1 MATVGVLMAGLTGLA
16 AFLYGPP
23 THRVLTKIGAF
34 RSLNSM
40 PLANPD
46 DLVIIKDTIHC
57 EDIHYYAPA
66 HTLFTACEDVSAT
79 RFQWFPPLGFYND
92 ASVAWN
98 SKGSIHI
105 IDPET
110 RESKRLTFENFEG
123 PFVTHGIDVI
133 PDPEKPEAEAVYIL
147 AVNHVPN
154 EAVYPRDGSTPE
166 SDTGTAPKATSRIEV
181 FHHTIGGGSVKH
193 IRTIAHPLIK
203 TPNDIYALSQTE
215 FYVTNDHY
223 YYEGNLR
230 YLEDLWPG
238 AKWSNVIWAAVSDDG
253 TVQASVALDNLHN
266 PNGLGH
272 GRSADEILVTSAAG
286 GYMWISKLGSSDAKS
301 IDVAETVDLDSTTD
315 NPSYF
320 SDPYSQ
326 VGNDASGFVLPGL
339 TRGMDLSKTG
349 HDPLGKEGVMAWH
362 VTPSKN
368 VTGAWDQKLLWE
380 DDGTNIRN
388 AATAVLVA
396 VDPKKEDGKKK
407 AWLYVTGF
415 SSENVV
421 AVKVDL
427 S

>member
-1 MATVGVLMAGLTGLA
+1 M
-16 AFLYGPP
+16 
-23 THRVLTKIGAF
+23 
-34 RSLNSM
+34 
-40 PLANPD
+40 
-46 DLVIIKDTIHC
+46 
-57 EDIHYYAPA
+57 
-66 HTLFTACEDVSAT
+66 
-79 RFQWFPPLGFYND
+79 
-92 ASVAWN
+92 
-98 SKGSIHI
+98 
-105 IDPET
+105 
-110 RESKRLTFENFEG
+110 
-123 PFVTHGIDVI
+123 
-133 PDPEKPEAEAVYIL
+133 
-147 AVNHVPN
+147 PN

-166 SDTGTAPKATSRIEV
+166 SDTGTAPKPASRIEV

-266 PNGLGH
+266 PNGLGR